1 MQEQKMQD
9 AAAITAMWECT
20 KAKTISPEQVK
31 KLSKEAPCFGVL
43 HESGGVMIYAFLG
56 SVIKKKVLPVQN
68 DILLDDDG
76 VLSKIE
82 AKGFELQTLNR
93 V

>member
-1 MQEQKMQD
+1 MQD

-20 KAKTISPEQVK
+20 EAKTISPKQVK
-31 KLSKEAPCFGVL
+31 KLSEDAPCFGSL
-43 HESGGVMIYAFLG
+43 HESGGVKIYAFLG
-56 SVIKKKVLPVQN
+56 SEIRKKVIPVQN